1 MDEMTQLREF
11 RADAPVPGRQALAPG
26 RQRLTEA
33 AASGR
38 RVRRLRAD
46 WRVAAAGAAAAITV
60 AAVLGTQLGDAA
72 GPARSGPASAAG
84 TLRLDSPAEVLNR
97 AADALEKQPAGPEPR
112 DDQWIY
118 TRTVQSASQAY
129 RNNSPR
135 GTVTYDPDSWVPYD
149 NSAAA
154 RNGKDS
160 DYRTARQVYRAANT
174 LPDDPARVLAQI
186 RSFYPTGDTAES
198 APEGEAQHS
207 FRAIGLM
214 AEAYPVAPA
223 ALARIYRAMATI
235 PGVRV
240 TDHLVK
246 DAAGREAIAITRKED
261 GGHEQREILLD
272 PHDFSYAGMRFVV
285 AEDYASTLSDG
296 KVERQT
302 FTFKAGQ
309 ILNSEARIEAAVVD
323 AKGEKP

>member
-1 MDEMTQLREF
+1 MDEMTQLREL
-11 RADAPVPGRQALAPG
+11 RADAPVPDRGTLAPG

-38 RVRRLRAD
+38 RARRLRAD
-46 WRVAAAGAAAAITV
+46 WRLAAVGAAAAITV

-72 GPARSGPASAAG
+72 APSRSGPALTTG
-84 TLRLDSPAEVLNR
+84 TLRLDSPAEVLNQ

-118 TRTVQSASQAY
+118 TRTAQRASQGDQNGA
-129 RNNSPR
+129 SLGPA
-135 GTVTYDPDSWVPYD
+135 TYDPDSWVPYD

-154 RNGKDS
+154 EKGKDP
-160 DYRTARQVYRAANT
+160 DYRTARQVYRAANA
-174 LPDDPARVLAQI
+174 LPDDPARLLAEI
-186 RSFYPTGDTAES
+186 RSFYPTGNTAEDP
-198 APEGEAQHS
+198 PEREAQHS

-240 TDHLVK
+240 TGHLVK

-261 GGHEQREILLD
+261 GSHEQREILID
-272 PHDFSYAGMRFVV
+272 PHDFGYAGQRFVV
-285 AEDYASTLSDG
+285 AEDYAQTLSDG

-302 FTFKAGQ
+302 FRFEAGQ
-309 ILNSEARIEAAVVD
+309 VLTSEARTEAAVVD

>member
-1 MDEMTQLREF
+1 MDEMTKLREL
-11 RADAPVPGRQALAPG
+11 RADVPVPDRGALAPG
-26 RQRLTEA
+26 RQRLTDA

-38 RVRRLRAD
+38 RARRLRAD
-46 WRVAAAGAAAAITV
+46 WRVAAVGAAAAITV

-72 GPARSGPASAAG
+72 APSRSGPASTAG

-118 TRTVQSASQAY
+118 TRTAQVASQGNQNGAAVG
-129 RNNSPR
+129 P
-135 GTVTYDPDSWVPYD
+135 VTHDPDSWVPYD

-154 RNGKDS
+154 KNGKDS
-160 DYRTARQVYRAANT
+160 DYRTARQVYRAADK
-174 LPDDPARVLAQI
+174 LPDDPARLLAKV
-186 RSFYPTGDTAES
+186 RSFYPTGNTAES
-198 APEGEAQHS
+198 PPEAEAQHS

-214 AEAYPVAPA
+214 AEAYPITPA

-235 PGVRV
+235 PGVHV

-261 GGHEQREILLD
+261 GSHEQREILLD
-272 PHDFSYAGMRFVV
+272 PHDFSYVGLRFVV
-285 AEDYASTLSDG
+285 AEDYAYTLSDG

-302 FTFKAGQ
+302 FNFKAGQ
-309 ILNSEARIEAAVVD
+309 ILTSEARIKAAVVD

>member
-1 MDEMTQLREF
+1 MDEMTQLREL
-11 RADAPVPGRQALAPG
+11 RADVPVPDRADLAPG

-46 WRVAAAGAAAAITV
+46 WRVAAVGAAAAITV
-60 AAVLGTQLGDAA
+60 AAVLGTQLGGAA
-72 GPARSGPASAAG
+72 APSRSGPASTAG

-118 TRTVQSASQAY
+118 TRTAQVASQGGP
-129 RNNSPR
+129 NGSSVGP
-135 GTVTYDPDSWVPYD
+135 VTYDPDSWVPYD
-149 NSAAA
+149 SSAAA
-154 RNGKDS
+154 ENDKDD
-160 DYRTARQVYRAANT
+160 DYRTARQVYRAANE
-174 LPDDPARVLAQI
+174 LPDDPARLLAEI
-186 RSFYPTGDTAES
+186 RAFYATGHTAES
-198 APEGEAQHS
+198 PPEGKAQHS

-261 GGHEQREILLD
+261 DRREQREILLD
-272 PHDFSYAGMRFVV
+272 PHDFSYVGLRAVV
-285 AEDYASTLSDG
+285 TEDYTYELSNG
-296 KVERQT
+296 KAKGPT
-302 FTFKAGQ
+302 FKLKAGQ
-309 ILNSEARIEAAVVD
+309 ILTSEARIEAAVVD
-323 AKGEKP
+323 AEGEKP

>member
-1 MDEMTQLREF
+1 MDEMTQLREL
-11 RADAPVPGRQALAPG
+11 RADVPVPDRGALAPG
-26 RQRLTEA
+26 RRRLTEA
-33 AASGR
+33 ASPDR
-38 RVRRLRAD
+38 RGRRLRTD

-72 GPARSGPASAAG
+72 APARSGPASTAG
-84 TLRLDSPAEVLNR
+84 TLRLDSPTEVLNR

-118 TRTVQSASQAY
+118 TRTMQAAQDSQNGSSGV
-129 RNNSPR
+129 RFE
-135 GTVTYDPDSWVPYD
+135 YDPDNWVPYD

-154 RNGKDS
+154 ENGKDS
-160 DYRTARQVYRAANT
+160 DYRTARQAYRAADR
-174 LPDDPARVLAQI
+174 LPDDPARLLAEV
-186 RSFYPTGDTAES
+186 RTFYPTGDTAES
-198 APEGEAQHS
+198 PPEAEAQHS

-214 AEAYPVAPA
+214 AEAYPVPPA

-261 GGHEQREILLD
+261 GTHEQREILLD
-272 PHDFSYAGMRFVV
+272 PHDFSYVGLRFVV
-285 AEDYASTLSDG
+285 TEDYEYALTDG
-296 KVERQT
+296 KVKRQT
-302 FTFKAGQ
+302 IKFKAGQ
-309 ILNSEARIEAAVVD
+309 ILTSDARTEAAVVD

>member
-11 RADAPVPGRQALAPG
+11 RADAPVPDRRALAPG
-26 RQRLTEA
+26 RQRLTDA

-72 GPARSGPASAAG
+72 GPARSGPASTAG
-84 TLRLDSPAEVLNR
+84 TLRLDDPAEVLNR
-97 AADALEKQPAGPEPR
+97 AADALEKQPARPEPR

-118 TRTVQSASQAY
+118 TRTAQAASQGDQNGSSLGPA
-129 RNNSPR
+129 
-135 GTVTYDPDSWVPYD
+135 TYDPASWVPYD

-160 DYRTARQVYRAANT
+160 DYRTARQVYRAANA
-174 LPDDPARVLAQI
+174 LPDDPAQLLAKI
-186 RSFYPTGDTAES
+186 RTFYPTGNAAES
-198 APEGEAQHS
+198 PPEGKAQHS

-272 PHDFSYAGMRFVV
+272 PHDFSYVGLRFVV
-285 AEDYASTLSDG
+285 AEDYAYTLSDG

-309 ILNSEARIEAAVVD
+309 ILSSEARIEAAVVD